1 MAELPFLPIATDAYM
16 ADCDHLTDAE
26 HGRYFLLL
34 MALWRA
40 PGQRLPNDDEWLARK
55 FRRSVDAV
63 KAELRPLISE
73 FCETDGNWLWQ
84 KRLSKEFKRAAKSVK
99 QRSEA
104 AKARWNKRKKESGR
118 NANTPS
124 GRNAPTPTP
133 TPTLEDKKD
142 SLSGAAPRAQPMPPD
157 WEPSAEDIAYA
168 QAHRP
173 DIQPARL
180 KLETE
185 GFRQNAIA
193 NGRTFL
199 PGRSIGAAWR
209 GWILKTRIGA
219 TPNGSGSS
227 NPPKRVAAIGVA
239 AAFASAI
246 SRVGDSGPGGEGSD
260 E

>member
-99 QRSEA
+99 QRSDA
-104 AKARWNKRKKESGR
+104 AKARWNKRKKGSGR

-142 SLSGAAPRAQPMPPD
+142 SHSGPAPRAHPVPED
-157 WEPSAEDIAYA
+157 WEPSAEDIAWA
-168 QAHRP
+168 ATARP

-180 KLETE
+180 KLETD
-185 GFRQNAIA
+185 GFRHWAKA
-193 NGRTFL
+193 NGKTFHNV
-199 PGRSIGAAWR
+199 SAAWR
-209 GWILKTRIGA
+209 SWISKTRI
-219 TPNGSGSS
+219 TPTGGPSNGSGSS
-227 NPPKRVAAIGVA
+227 NPPKRVPAAGVA
-239 AAFASAI
+239 AAFAAAVY
-246 SRVGDSGPGGEGSD
+246 RPRDSGPDSEGNAQ
-260 E
+260 